1 MEAAERIPSTQE
13 GKRKIKTLIAAVVFF
28 LLVSNA
34 LASEVSWIYVQHR
47 N

>member
-28 LLVSNA
+28 YL
-34 LASEVSWIYVQHR
+34 
-47 N
+47 